1 MLTGNDKKRA
11 ENGLNFPKKAENGL
25 NFPKKSENGLNFS
38 KKSENGL
45 NFPKKSE
52 IAKDDMP
59 VPAKHFTDCVAKP
72 CTDSDAKHFADSV
85 TETYTESSLN
95 FAKCF
100 PNACLNVCSD
110 FDEFFADAYPNDVAN
125 RNCRTYKDLSLNEE
139 VIIQNTDIEIIGTGP
154 EIEVT
159 SYNSPCT
166 ESLFK
171 NMDTDKPLLTQ
182 PSPLLWNANQIMF
195 GSFHQNDKRF
205 LDQSRGFQCTCN
217 ALCMLVCDEI
227 QNSLELDKILYAGDV
242 LYNTTVNSLKAQGK
256 FVNS

>member
-1 MLTGNDKKRA
+1 MPRRRKDSKLQRREKNKELKRQARRKAKDDSDLLTGNDRKRA

-25 NFPKKSENGLNFS
+25 NFPKKSENGLNFP
-38 KKSENGL
+38 KKSENEL

-52 IAKDDMP
+52 IAEDDMP
-59 VPAKHFTDCVAKP
+59 VPAKHFI
-72 CTDSDAKHFADSV
+72 DSV

-100 PNACLNVCSD
+100 PNECLNVCSD
-110 FDEFFADAYPNDVAN
+110 FDETFADAYPND
-125 RNCRTYKDLSLNEE
+125 EE

-154 EIEVT
+154 KIEVT

-195 GSFHQNDKRF
+195 GSFHQNDK
-205 LDQSRGFQCTCN
+205 
-217 ALCMLVCDEI
+217 
-227 QNSLELDKILYAGDV
+227 KI
-242 LYNTTVNSLKAQGK
+242 S
-256 FVNS
+256 

>member
-1 MLTGNDKKRA
+1 MLVFVYFQIFRRPVVDKLEQCQEGGKLQKREKNKELKRQARRKAKDDCDLLTGNGRKRA

-25 NFPKKSENGLNFS
+25 NFPQKSENGLNFP

-52 IAKDDMP
+52 IAEDDMP
-59 VPAKHFTDCVAKP
+59 VTAKHFTDSIAKH

-100 PNACLNVCSD
+100 PNECLNVCSD
-110 FDEFFADAYPNDVAN
+110 FDETFADAYPNDVAN

-139 VIIQNTDIEIIGTGP
+139 VIIQNADIEIIGTGP

-159 SYNSPCT
+159 S
-166 ESLFK
+166 
-171 NMDTDKPLLTQ
+171 
-182 PSPLLWNANQIMF
+182 
-195 GSFHQNDKRF
+195 
-205 LDQSRGFQCTCN
+205 
-217 ALCMLVCDEI
+217 
-227 QNSLELDKILYAGDV
+227 
-242 LYNTTVNSLKAQGK
+242 
-256 FVNS
+256 